1 LRILVFRS
9 AQLNIRAQIFGRG
22 GAAQDPLVRA
32 KQPRGA
38 KSEELNSVTV
48 PREER
53 RRGNNRAV
61 DRHRLTE
68 ELVQITHEGV
78 SRQGQLVNLSGGGA
92 MVGTDLEV
100 KLWDRVD
107 LHLGDHGTI
116 ECAVRWIR
124 DGRIGLEF
132 AHETRLDCSADDQ
145 ATLLRD
151 AISRSF
157 PDIQHFD
164 GPEPESGSRS
174 TQEHRSASRH
184 PLIWSGVLHHD
195 YQSTA
200 VRVRNISATGA
211 RIETKSPVRVGS
223 EPVLELGDSISLSA
237 TVEWV
242 VGDQV
247 GVRFHSLFDMS
258 QLGRARPEV
267 TPNHWLRPAY
277 LDKVEADSAWDPR
290 WHRLSVGE
298 LKHELEGFLKR

>member
-1 LRILVFRS
+1 
-9 AQLNIRAQIFGRG
+9 LNIRAKIFGG
-22 GAAQDPLVRA
+22 ENASPDPLVRA

-38 KSEELNSVTV
+38 TSDNLHSITV
-48 PREER
+48 PREEA
-53 RRGNNRAV
+53 RRGNSRLA
-61 DRHRLTE
+61 DRHRLNE
-68 ELVQITHEGV
+68 ELVRITYAGASHEA
-78 SRQGQLVNLSGGGA
+78 QLVNLSGGGA
-92 MVGTDLEV
+92 MVAATIPA

-107 LHLGDHGTI
+107 LHLGEHGTV

-145 ATLLRD
+145 AVLLRE

-157 PDIQHFD
+157 PDIQQFD
-164 GPEPESGSRS
+164 GPEPDTAKRS
-174 TQEHRSASRH
+174 TEELRAANRH

-195 YQSTA
+195 YQSSA

-211 RIETKSPVRVGS
+211 MIETSSPVRVGA
-223 EPVLELGDSISLSA
+223 EPLLELGDAISLSA

-267 TPNHWLRPAY
+267 TPTHWVRPAY
-277 LDKVEADSAWDPR
+277 LDKVAADSAWDPR
-290 WHRLSVGE
+290 WQRLSVGE
-298 LKHELEGFLKR
+298 LKNELEGFLKR